1 MSTNP
6 TATPDDSADGTRET
20 PPGATADS
28 AEGPADPAAELT
40 GEHPTETTA
49 EFHPAPFRLDF
60 AAVSDIGSMR
70 KDNQDSGYAGTWL
83 LAVCDGVGGAARGD
97 LASATAIDELR
108 LLDTRPTGD
117 PLVEVRA
124 ALSRAHE
131 RIGQLVDA
139 EPALSGTSTTAV
151 VALFDGEQLSFGH
164 LGDSR
169 AYLLRGGE
177 IRQLTRD
184 HTFVQSLIDEGRL
197 TEEAARTHPNRNLIL
212 RALDGVHDADPDLF
226 GLILAVGDRV
236 LICSDGA
243 SGVLEDAELSALLAN
258 GRPGEAAHEIVNAS
272 LEAGSTD
279 NITCVVADVVAAT
292 DRSEALPI
300 LVGAVAEDPREPGQ
314 LRSAAQWMA
323 GQRGSTRRT
332 SAPRADSGTPAVVT
346 DRSPT
351 PVAASPSDP
360 EEARYAPRPPRRFLV
375 LRRLLV
381 TIMVLGVIW
390 IAGAAAWSWSQR
402 QFYVGES
409 DGQVTIFRGVNA
421 DLPVLTLSRAY
432 ETTDVSIERLAAFD
446 AQQVRSGIPADD
458 LDQARRTVDDLA
470 AQQLESTLPTP
481 EPTPAPTESESP
493 TSDPSGTP

>member
-1 MSTNP
+1 VSTP
-6 TATPDDSADGTRET
+6 TTAPDDGSARSPNETAPATPVGSAT
-20 PPGATADS
+20 P
-28 AEGPADPAAELT
+28 EI
-40 GEHPTETTA
+40 EHPAETTA
-49 EFHPAPFRLDF
+49 EFQAAPFRLDF

-70 KDNQDSGYAGTWL
+70 KDNQDSGYAGPWL

-131 RIGQLVDA
+131 RIGQLVEV

-169 AYLLRGGE
+169 AYLLRGGA

-197 TEEAARTHPNRNLIL
+197 SEEGARNHPNRNLIL

-243 SGVLEDAELSALLAN
+243 SGVLTDAELTALLAK
-258 GRPGEAAHEIVNAS
+258 GRPGEAADELVNAS
-272 LEAGSTD
+272 LAAGSTD
-279 NITCVVADVVAAT
+279 NITCVVADVVAAS
-292 DRSEALPI
+292 DRSPGAPI

-314 LRSAAQWMA
+314 LRTAAQWVA
-323 GQRGSTRRT
+323 GQRGS
-332 SAPRADSGTPAVVT
+332 APRNPPPRAGSAAAETVP
-346 DRSPT
+346 DRSPS
-351 PVAASPSDP
+351 PVAATSDP

-381 TIMVLGVIW
+381 TIMVLGLAW
-390 IAGAAAWSWSQR
+390 IAGAAAWSWSQ
-402 QFYVGES
+402 QQYYVGES

-432 ETTDVSIERLAAFD
+432 ETTDVSIDRLATFD
-446 AQQVRSGIPADD
+446 AQQVRAGIPADD

-470 AQQLESTLPTP
+470 AQQVDAPATTTD
-481 EPTPAPTESESP
+481 EPAPAPTESKSP

>member
-1 MSTNP
+1 MSTPP
-6 TATPDDSADGTRET
+6 TATADGPHETEPGSTPGSADG
-20 PPGATADS
+20 PSVQPD
-28 AEGPADPAAELT
+28 
-40 GEHPTETTA
+40 EHPVETTA
-49 EFHPAPFRLDF
+49 EFQPAPFRLDF
-60 AAVSDIGSMR
+60 AAASDIGAMR
-70 KDNQDSGYAGTWL
+70 KDNQDSGYAGPWL

-139 EPALSGTSTTAV
+139 EPVLSGTSTTVV

-169 AYLLRGGE
+169 AYLLRGGA

-184 HTFVQSLIDEGRL
+184 HTFVQALIDEGRL
-197 TEEAARTHPNRNLIL
+197 TEEAARHHPKRNLIL

-226 GLILAVGDRV
+226 GLSLSVGDRL

-243 SGVLEDAELSALLAN
+243 SGALSDAELSELLAT
-258 GRPGEAAHEIVNAS
+258 GRPGEAAEELINAS

-292 DRSEALPI
+292 DRSAATPI
-300 LVGAVAEDPREPGQ
+300 LVGAVAEVPGEPGQ
-314 LRSAAQWMA
+314 LRTASQWVA
-323 GQRGSTRRT
+323 GQRGSAPRT
-332 SAPRADSGTPAVVT
+332 PAPRADSATTTLTP
-346 DRSPT
+346 DRSPA
-351 PVAASPSDP
+351 PVAAALSDP

-381 TIMVLGVIW
+381 TIVVLGLTW
-390 IAGAAAWSWSQR
+390 IAGAAAWSWSQQ

-409 DGQVTIFRGVNA
+409 AGQVAIFRGVNA

-432 ETTDVSIERLAAFD
+432 ETTDVSIDRLADFD
-446 AQQVRSGIPADD
+446 AEQVRAGIPADD
-458 LDQARRTVDDLA
+458 LGQARRTVDDLA
-470 AQQLESTLPTP
+470 AKQLAPTTP
-481 EPTPAPTESESP
+481 TTEEPAPAPTESESP

>member
-1 MSTNP
+1 MSTPPN
-6 TATPDDSADGTRET
+6 TTDDSSSQSAADSDPGSADG
-20 PPGATADS
+20 S
-28 AEGPADPAAELT
+28 AVRPD
-40 GEHPTETTA
+40 EHPAETTA
-49 EFHPAPFRLDF
+49 EFQPAPFRLDF

-70 KDNQDSGYAGTWL
+70 KDNQDSGYAGPWL

-169 AYLLRGGE
+169 AYLLRGGA

-197 TEEAARTHPNRNLIL
+197 TEEAARNHPNRNLIL
-212 RALDGVHDADPDLF
+212 RALDGVHDVDPDLF
-226 GLILAVGDRV
+226 GLILSVGDRV

-243 SGVLEDAELSALLAN
+243 SGVLTDAELTSLLAT
-258 GRPGEAAHEIVNAS
+258 GRPAEAADELVNAS
-272 LEAGSTD
+272 LGAGSTD
-279 NITCVVADVVAAT
+279 NITCVVADVVAAS
-292 DRSEALPI
+292 DRSEEAPI

-314 LRSAAQWMA
+314 LRTAARWVA
-323 GQRGSTRRT
+323 GQRGSAPRT
-332 SAPRADSGTPAVVT
+332 ATPRADSATSATVPNSGP
-346 DRSPT
+346 S
-351 PVAASPSDP
+351 PVAASLRDP

-381 TIMVLGVIW
+381 TIMVLGMAW
-390 IAGAAAWSWSQR
+390 IAGAAAWSWSQ
-402 QFYVGES
+402 QQYYVGES
-409 DGQVTIFRGVNA
+409 AGQVTIFRGVNA

-432 ETTDVSIERLAAFD
+432 ETTDVSIDRLAAFD
-446 AQQVRSGIPADD
+446 AQQVRAGIPADD
-458 LDQARRTVDDLA
+458 LEQARRTVDDLA
-470 AQQLESTLPTP
+470 AQQLDPATSTTDEPTG
-481 EPTPAPTESESP
+481 EPTPAPTESASP

>member
-1 MSTNP
+1 M
-6 TATPDDSADGTRET
+6 
-20 PPGATADS
+20 
-28 AEGPADPAAELT
+28 
-40 GEHPTETTA
+40 
-49 EFHPAPFRLDF
+49 
-60 AAVSDIGSMR
+60 
-70 KDNQDSGYAGTWL
+70 
-83 LAVCDGVGGAARGD
+83 
-97 LASATAIDELR
+97 
-108 LLDTRPTGD
+108 
-117 PLVEVRA
+117 
-124 ALSRAHE
+124 
-131 RIGQLVDA
+131 
-139 EPALSGTSTTAV
+139 
-151 VALFDGEQLSFGH
+151 
-164 LGDSR
+164 
-169 AYLLRGGE
+169 
-177 IRQLTRD
+177 
-184 HTFVQSLIDEGRL
+184 
-197 TEEAARTHPNRNLIL
+197 
-212 RALDGVHDADPDLF
+212 HDADPDLF

-292 DRSEALPI
+292 DHSEALPI

-332 SAPRADSGTPAVVT
+332 SAPRADSGTPAVVS

-390 IAGAAAWSWSQR
+390 IAGAAAWSWSQQ

-432 ETTDVSIERLAAFD
+432 ETTDVSIDRLAAFD